1 MTQLLGQ
8 QLGRLTLGAG
18 SCLWYGQPAAAC
30 GMASQGGLWNHLLH
44 GVLLLSALLHT
55 HMCTKLIFHCYY

>member
-18 SCLWYGQPAAAC
+18 SCLWYGQPGWLMESPVAWGAAPLSTLAHPHVYKTDF
-30 GMASQGGLWNHLLH
+30 S
-44 GVLLLSALLHT
+44 LLLLKA
-55 HMCTKLIFHCYY
+55 